1 MIEGDQGGNERQW
14 SSMMVVYLPKACAQ
28 VTVPAVTLGMRG
40 WRRYGGTSSGLTIS
54 QLAEVPIVGKAYLR
68 TNEQLTT
75 LSFIITSLSSV
86 TW

>member
-1 MIEGDQGGNERQW
+1 MIEGNQRGNERQW

-54 QLAEVPIVGKAYLR
+54 LKYRFTRQSLLNELLEVVG
-68 TNEQLTT
+68 NWLTT
-75 LSFIITSLSSV
+75 LSFIITHL
-86 TW
+86 